1 MKKILFVL
9 TVLSVFYQQNLP
21 LQAKQFFETAHSTKS
36 SDSIISDAFLNKR
49 SKLEVLGEG
58 VVAKLL
64 PDDNSGSRHQRFL
77 IRLSSGYK
85 LLIAHN
91 IDLSPKITS
100 IKKGD
105 LIEFHGQ
112 YEWNKKGG
120 VVHWTH
126 KDPRGTHI
134 SGWLKHNGK
143 IYE

>member
-21 LQAKQFFETAHSTKS
+21 LHAKQFFETAHSAKS